1 METLRRVAVFGL
13 LLALFLLLITRRV
26 SSEAYVYDEADYMYA
41 ASQGVAAN
49 WSDTPSMPIT
59 VFVRAGLHRDRDGRK
74 LLSESVRG
82 GNDVL
87 FYRHFHGPLFYYLL
101 IAVSH
106 LGFSEHAVRAS
117 MLLIPCASLAVVYF
131 GCLWLAPE
139 SALLVT
145 VLFLSSYAVIWS
157 TELAPHQLFALC
169 SLGSLVLLLKAIAT
183 GIRKYWYASVVA
195 AGLALCTLEIA
206 FVLVIT
212 LAICCWAERRQWRV
226 DGRFITRSLALFIA
240 TVLAIW
246 PAALV
251 RLSFVKAFA
260 VLSYLAVARDSA
272 WGNTGFIESWRVR
285 ILNSPVEWTLIV
297 LGLMACIWYR
307 GVKGRLSI
315 YPLGIF
321 AALMLIATVRVVTIT
336 PRYSLAFV
344 PVLDVLAGL
353 ALVPCISPLRRP
365 ASFAVVALAVAGL
378 YGNAWYD
385 VVHQPYNP
393 NPRSA
398 AVVTYIHQNR
408 LENKAVLAPQ
418 ADIPTLHYYFP
429 GMRLRGYFGI
439 SPVPSD
445 NVDFQANA
453 TIAAAEP

>member
-1 METLRRVAVFGL
+1 M
-13 LLALFLLLITRRV
+13 
-26 SSEAYVYDEADYMYA
+26 
-41 ASQGVAAN
+41 
-49 WSDTPSMPIT
+49 
-59 VFVRAGLHRDRDGRK
+59 
-74 LLSESVRG
+74 
-82 GNDVL
+82 
-87 FYRHFHGPLFYYLL
+87 
-101 IAVSH
+101 
-106 LGFSEHAVRAS
+106 
-117 MLLIPCASLAVVYF
+117 
-131 GCLWLAPE
+131 
-139 SALLVT
+139 
-145 VLFLSSYAVIWS
+145 
-157 TELAPHQLFALC
+157 
-169 SLGSLVLLLKAIAT
+169 
-183 GIRKYWYASVVA
+183 VA
-195 AGLALCTLEIA
+195 AGLAFCTLEIA
-206 FVLVIT
+206 FVLAIT

-226 DGRFITRSLALFIA
+226 DGRFITKSLALFVA

-246 PAALV
+246 PAALI

-297 LGLMACIWYR
+297 LGLVLGLIGCLRYR
-307 GVKGRLSI
+307 GVKERLSV

-321 AALMLIATVRVVTIT
+321 AALMLIATVRVVTVT

-429 GMRLRGYFGI
+429 GMRLRGYFGM
-439 SPVPSD
+439 SPTPSD
-445 NVDFQANA
+445 KVDFQANA